1 MSRIAFRY
9 QAIDRKGIKTKGVLR
24 ANDRSEVYSQIT
36 AAGLKPV
43 RITATRFAH
52 SAGRGRRVTVQDLS
66 HLTYQFAVLME
77 ARIPIAD
84 GLRSIADQE
93 SNPRLRRVI
102 DDVARQIDAGCSITD
117 ALAPHRELF
126 GDVYIETIRA
136 AETSG
141 NMIKVLSHL
150 AEMLERRYETN
161 KEVKGAFMYPIC
173 VVLALGL
180 AIAFLTIFIVPKFGA
195 LFSSRGM
202 ELPLATRMLLGFSG
216 FVRSYWYL
224 CLAGIGGTVWLVRQ
238 AWRNPVSREKIDGWL
253 HRIPFLRD
261 MLKGLAVSRFATVLG
276 ICLQSGLSLLEALEM
291 SGKASGRP
299 LLQRDAEKMRDQV
312 NQGRRLAEVM
322 LACVYLPG
330 FARRMIASGEE
341 AAELS
346 KMCQIIARHYDRE
359 VDHLTKNVTT
369 VIEPLLIVG
378 LAGVVSIVAL
388 AIFLPMW
395 NMGSLMG

>member
-1 MSRIAFRY
+1 MSRLAFRY
-9 QAIDRKGIKTKGVLR
+9 QAIDRKGVKSKGVLR
-24 ANDRSEVYSQIT
+24 ANDRSEAYSQIA

-43 RITATRFAH
+43 RITATRFA
-52 SAGRGRRVTVQDLS
+52 SRRGRGRRVTVKDLS

-77 ARIPIAD
+77 ARIPMAD

-93 SNPRLRRVI
+93 PNPRLRRVI
-102 DDVARQIDAGCSITD
+102 DDVASQIDAGHSITD
-117 ALAPHRELF
+117 ALEPHRELF
-126 GDVYIETIRA
+126 GDVYVETIRA
-136 AETSG
+136 AEHSG

-150 AEMLERRYETN
+150 AEMLDRRYQTN

-173 VVLALGL
+173 VVVALGL
-180 AIAFLTIFIVPKFGA
+180 AIAFLTIVIVPRFGA
-195 LFSSRGM
+195 LFESRGM
-202 ELPLATRMLLGFSG
+202 ELPLPTRMLLGFSS
-216 FVRSYWYL
+216 FVRGYWYL
-224 CLAGIGGTVWLVRQ
+224 CLATIGGLVWIVRK
-238 AWRNPVSREKIDGWL
+238 AWRNPRMKEKIDRGL

-261 MLKGLAVSRFATVLG
+261 MLKGLAVSRFASVLG
-276 ICLQSGLSLLEALEM
+276 ICLQSGLSLLDALEM

-299 LLQRDAEKMRDQV
+299 LLQADAEKMREQV

-346 KMCQIIARHYDRE
+346 KMCEIIARHYDRE

-369 VIEPLLIVG
+369 VIEPILIVG

-395 NMGSLMG
+395 NMGSMVG

>member
-117 ALAPHRELF
+117 ALTPHRELF

-195 LFSSRGM
+195 LFSSRGV
-202 ELPLATRMLLGFSG
+202 ELPLPTRMLLGFSG

-369 VIEPLLIVG
+369 VIEPILIVG
-378 LAGVVSIVAL
+378 LAGVVSLVAL
-388 AIFLPMW
+388 AIYLPMW
-395 NMGSLMG
+395 NMASLM